1 MSPDTQWITL
11 MWMLTSGVVMG
22 MAYDS
27 YRVLSGQL
35 RFPRWSIHTL
45 DLLYWVASALF
56 VFRMLYA
63 GNHGQLRFYVFLGLI
78 IGVCF
83 YFWLLSVTTQRFVV
97 MLIKLARTLIH
108 WCGHI
113 LNILI
118 VMPVKGIYKFIRV
131 LFGFVIAILLF
142 LGRLVLQF
150 LVPFGKLFRWMF
162 RPLLKYWVTPRFMIR
177 VGTRIAAIW
186 KRWF

>member
-1 MSPDTQWITL
+1 MPGTTDSCGFMS
-11 MWMLTSGVVMG
+11 
-22 MAYDS
+22 
-27 YRVLSGQL
+27 
-35 RFPRWSIHTL
+35 
-45 DLLYWVASALF
+45 
-56 VFRMLYA
+56 
-63 GNHGQLRFYVFLGLI
+63 FLGLI

-118 VMPVKGIYKFIRV
+118 VMPVKGLYKLVRV
-131 LFGFVIAILLF
+131 LFGFILAILLF
-142 LGRLVLQF
+142 LGKLVLQC

-162 RPLLKYWVTPRFMIR
+162 RPILKHWVTPRWIIR
-177 VGTRIAAIW
+177 AGSSIAAMW